1 MEAGVLRFLSVPVA
15 EKQLRGGSKRKILR
29 RAALAVV
36 SLGIVVA
43 TFVYFLPTIANYG
56 DVGGVLK
63 QLSWSWAAALLGAT
77 ALNLATFAPPWQ
89 VVLPGL
95 SFFRAMELT
104 QASTALSIVVPGG
117 PAVGM
122 AGAYGML
129 RRWGF
134 PARDFSRAA
143 TLTGLWNQFLNLFFP
158 IVALFLL
165 TISGEQTAAL
175 ATAAFIGVAILGIVV
190 AAFVVVL
197 VSNRL
202 ARDVGDLACRLATWA
217 RAKLRRRPVSWS
229 GASFERFRT
238 DAGDFLERRWHV
250 LTLASLAGSLTVFA
264 LLVLSLRGL
273 GVPASQVSLVE
284 AFAAWALVRI
294 LASIPISPGG
304 IGVVELGLTGALVG
318 FGGNNVGVVAAVLVY
333 RFLTVVPTLVLGLVA
348 AFTFRRHEPPGIAE
362 VAGSPS

>member
-158 IVALFLL
+158 IVAVFLL

-202 ARDVGDLACRLATWA
+202 ARDVGDLAGRLATWA
-217 RAKLRRRPVSWS
+217 RAKLRRRP
-229 GASFERFRT
+229 
-238 DAGDFLERRWHV
+238 
-250 LTLASLAGSLTVFA
+250 
-264 LLVLSLRGL
+264 
-273 GVPASQVSLVE
+273 
-284 AFAAWALVRI
+284 
-294 LASIPISPGG
+294 
-304 IGVVELGLTGALVG
+304 
-318 FGGNNVGVVAAVLVY
+318 
-333 RFLTVVPTLVLGLVA
+333 
-348 AFTFRRHEPPGIAE
+348 
-362 VAGSPS
+362 